1 MPKKQLTTI
10 IKDPKKYFKKIR
22 IKKSFIF
29 GTVTVVILLILYIFK
44 SLFVAAIVNGQPIS
58 RISIVRNLEKR
69 GGQETLDT
77 SINEALIFQEAKR
90 ENVSVT
96 DEEVEEVISKI
107 EAGLENQGGLDQA
120 LVLEGMTREELVKQI
135 QMQKLVEKMLADRII
150 VTEADVSEYINTNSE
165 ILPEG
170 ASAEEINE
178 TVKNQLQQQKLSSE
192 IQIWLADL
200 RQKAKINYFVE
211 Y

>member
-29 GTVTVVILLILYIFK
+29 GIATVVILLILYIFK

-58 RISIVRNLEKR
+58 RISIVKNLEKR
-69 GGQETLDT
+69 GGQAALDT
-77 SINEALIFQEAKR
+77 LINEALIFQEAKR

-135 QMQKLVEKMLADRII
+135 QMQKLVEKMLTNRII

>member
-1 MPKKQLTTI
+1 VPKKQLTTI

-29 GTVTVVILLILYIFK
+29 GIATVVILLILYIFK

-58 RISIVRNLEKR
+58 RISIVKNLEKR
-69 GGQETLDT
+69 GGQAALDT
-77 SINEALIFQEAKR
+77 LINEALIFQEAKR

-135 QMQKLVEKMLADRII
+135 QMQKLVEKMLTNRII

>member
-29 GTVTVVILLILYIFK
+29 GIATVVILLILYIFK

-58 RISIVRNLEKR
+58 RISIVKNLEKR
-69 GGQETLDT
+69 GGQAALDT
-77 SINEALIFQEAKR
+77 LINEALIFQEAKR

-120 LVLEGMTREELVKQI
+120 LLLEGMTREELVKQI
-135 QMQKLVEKMLADRII
+135 QMQKLVEKMLTNRII

>member
-1 MPKKQLTTI
+1 M
-10 IKDPKKYFKKIR
+10 
-22 IKKSFIF
+22 
-29 GTVTVVILLILYIFK
+29 FK

-69 GGQETLDT
+69 GGQEALDT

-90 ENVSVT
+90 GNVSVT
-96 DEEVEEVISKI
+96 DEEVEGVISKI

-120 LVLEGMTREELVKQI
+120 LLLESMTRDDLVKQI

-150 VTEADVSEYINTNSE
+150 VTEADVSEYIDANSE
-165 ILPEG
+165 ILPEDT
-170 ASAEEINE
+170 STEEINE